1 MRALSSRAASV
12 AAVAFAA
19 TPLSRAFLYKLCILV
34 NYRLGVSPQELSHNT
49 WWSASI
55 KRLLDLSKT
64 KIRRSRKS
72 RRSRTPGDDSS
83 PSIAFQ

>member
-34 NYRLGVSPQELSHNT
+34 NYRLGVSSH
-49 WWSASI
+49 
-55 KRLLDLSKT
+55 
-64 KIRRSRKS
+64 
-72 RRSRTPGDDSS
+72 TP
-83 PSIAFQ
+83 PT